1 MGMLNTS
8 HQQQPA
14 MAMNMNIMQ
23 PRNNSISNMGSP
35 SSNGVVGGGRSGS
48 GGGSGN
54 SSRGA
59 PSNKSDPFAGL
70 GF

>member
-23 PRNNSISNMGSP
+23 PRNNSISNMGSAF
-35 SSNGVVGGGRSGS
+35 SNGAGGSGGSRSGS
-48 GGGSGN
+48 GGSAAKVE
-54 SSRGA
+54 S
-59 PSNKSDPFAGL
+59 KSDPFAGV